1 MLRVA
6 QHLTVDKAEQQMLE
20 RQLFG
25 QAGAA
30 AGVLVEPMRQ
40 AVLVAHL
47 TMAAAGVVALG
58 KEQAQQGLVGQVSA
72 VALVALRLLLV
83 LLELALNPQAAV
95 VVLAVVHQALVA
107 LVRSS

>member
-1 MLRVA
+1 VETA
-6 QHLTVDKAEQQMLE
+6 GQ
-20 RQLFG
+20 RQLVVLVFG
-25 QAGAA
+25 LEQAA
-30 AGVLVEPMRQ
+30 AVVLVEPMRQ

-72 VALVALRLLLV
+72 VARVALRLLLV

-95 VVLAVVHQALVA
+95 VVLAVVHQAQVA

>member
-30 AGVLVEPMRQ
+30 QAAQAGPTQPGEQ
-40 AVLVAHL
+40 AAHL
-47 TMAAAGVVALG
+47 IMAAAAGVALG
-58 KEQAQQGLVGQVSA
+58 KEQAQQELVEQVSA
-72 VALVALRLLLV
+72 AGLVAHL
-83 LLELALNPQAAV
+83 Q
-95 VVLAVVHQALVA
+95 
-107 LVRSS
+107 